1 MKQRHIRTDADL
13 DDDQTI
19 VLRGGS
25 LDPELLRVDALRNY
39 EIYSE
44 YGISVF
50 AVLDATVDELS
61 QIPPLVRFSLLTVV
75 RVGDLRERGLR
86 LEPTGRN
93 PRHYDIAFDDLDEG
107 IGKLAACSH
116 RTIDN
121 AYFEG
126 EQ

>member
-1 MKQRHIRTDADL
+1 M
-13 DDDQTI
+13 
-19 VLRGGS
+19 
-25 LDPELLRVDALRNY
+25 RVDAVRNY
-39 EIYSE
+39 EIYNE

-50 AVLDATVDELS
+50 AALDATVDELS
-61 QIPPLVRFSLLTVV
+61 QIPPLVRFALLTVV
-75 RVGDLRERGLR
+75 RVGDLREAGLR

-107 IGKLAACSH
+107 IGKLAACDH

>member
-1 MKQRHIRTDADL
+1 MTRRSSCGEAHSTRSYC
-13 DDDQTI
+13 
-19 VLRGGS
+19 GS
-25 LDPELLRVDALRNY
+25 TPFGNY

-61 QIPPLVRFSLLTVV
+61 QIPPLVRFALLTVV
-75 RVGDLRERGLR
+75 RVGDLRERALR

-93 PRHYDIAFDDLDEG
+93 PKHYDIAFHDLDEG
-107 IGKLAACSH
+107 IGKLAVCSH

-121 AYFEG
+121 AYFER